1 MVQEYQSP
9 VRVYKHPFEL
19 IMAVSLSVCLCVCF
33 RVRNGDLKYLAG
45 SYITSVD
52 PL

>member
-19 IMAVSLSVCLCVCF
+19 IMAVSIIVVVVVFSGSV
-33 RVRNGDLKYLAG
+33 
-45 SYITSVD
+45 
-52 PL
+52 